1 MMIGNVGKMQYN
13 IMLERIKKQIQEGKK
28 VKPIKSTDNNGELT
42 DEKVPKKK
50 NNESKDKQ

>member
-1 MMIGNVGKMQYN
+1 MQYN